1 MTPDIHA
8 LTGAYVLN
16 AVTETERADFERH
29 LAECESCAEEV
40 RELEATAT
48 RLGEAAAAR
57 PPAAMKAAVMTRIG
71 DVRQLPPIGDEL
83 AVRRKRWSTRI
94 LGMAAAALLVVSVA
108 LGVALVQTQRDL
120 DAGRRQG
127 AAMAELLSASDA
139 RVVNGSTPAGL
150 SGTVVVSRERG
161 QVMLLAD
168 KIPAAPAGKT
178 YQVWL
183 IGGEKRSIGLLTP
196 DERGKAHLLDASGV
210 GDAVAIGVTVE
221 PAGGSRQP
229 TTDPVMA
236 MTLPA

>member
-48 RLGEAAAAR
+48 RLGEAAAEK
-57 PPAAMKAAVMTRIG
+57 PPAAVKAAVMARIG

-108 LGVALVQTQRDL
+108 LGVVTAQSRQEL
-120 DAGRRQG
+120 DAGRQQV
-127 AAMAELLSASDA
+127 AAMSALLAADDA
-139 RVVNGSTPAGL
+139 RLVNGSTPDGL
-150 SGTVVVSRERG
+150 VGTVVVSRKRG
-161 QVMLLAD
+161 EVMLLAD
-168 KIPAAPAGKT
+168 KMPAAPEGKT

-196 DERGKAHLLDASGV
+196 DNGRAALVAASAIQ
-210 GDAVAIGVTVE
+210 DAVAIGVTVE
-221 PAGGSRQP
+221 PAGGSKQP
-229 TTDPVMA
+229 TTEPVMA
-236 MTLPA
+236 MTLPT

>member
-57 PPAAMKAAVMTRIG
+57 PPAALKAAVMSRIG

-108 LGVALVQTQRDL
+108 LGVVTAQSRQEL
-120 DAGRRQG
+120 DAGRQQV
-127 AAMAELLSASDA
+127 AAMSALLSAEDA
-139 RVVNGSTPAGL
+139 QLVNGSTPDGL
-150 SGTVVVSRERG
+150 VGTVVVSRKRG
-161 QVMLLAD
+161 EVMLLAD
-168 KIPAAPAGKT
+168 KMPAAPEGKT

-196 DERGKAHLLDASGV
+196 DNGRAALMAASAIQ
-210 GDAVAIGVTVE
+210 DAVAIGVTVE
-221 PAGGSRQP
+221 PAGGSKQP
-229 TTDPVMA
+229 TTEPVMA

>member
-29 LAECESCAEEV
+29 LAECGACAEEV

-48 RLGEAAAAR
+48 RLGEAAAAG
-57 PPAAMKAAVMTRIG
+57 PPAALKAAVMARIG
-71 DVRQLPPIGDEL
+71 EVRQLPPVRDEL

-108 LGVALVQTQRDL
+108 LGVVTAQSRQEL
-120 DAGRRQG
+120 DAGRQQV
-127 AAMAELLSASDA
+127 AAMSALLAAEDA
-139 RVVNGSTPAGL
+139 RLVNGSTPDGL
-150 SGTVVVSRERG
+150 VGTVVVSRKRG
-161 QVMLLAD
+161 EVMLLAD
-168 KIPAAPAGKT
+168 KMPAAPQGKT

-183 IGGEKRSIGLLTP
+183 IGEDKRSIGLMAP
-196 DERGKAHLLDASGV
+196 DNGRAALMAASAIQ
-210 GDAVAIGVTVE
+210 DAVAIGVTVE
-221 PAGGSRQP
+221 PAGGSDQP

-236 MTLPA
+236 MTLPT

>member
-48 RLGEAAAAR
+48 RLGEAAAEK
-57 PPAAMKAAVMTRIG
+57 PPAAVKAAVMARIG

-94 LGMAAAALLVVSVA
+94 LGMAATALLVVSVA
-108 LGVALVQTQRDL
+108 LGVVTAQSRQEL
-120 DAGRRQG
+120 DAGRQQV
-127 AAMAELLSASDA
+127 AAMSALLAADDA
-139 RVVNGSTPAGL
+139 RLVNGSTPDGL
-150 SGTVVVSRERG
+150 VGTVVVSRKRG
-161 QVMLLAD
+161 EVMLLAD
-168 KIPAAPAGKT
+168 KMPAAPEGKT

-196 DERGKAHLLDASGV
+196 DNGRAALVAASAIQ
-210 GDAVAIGVTVE
+210 DAVAIGVTVE
-221 PAGGSRQP
+221 PAGGSKQP
-229 TTDPVMA
+229 TTEPVMA
-236 MTLPA
+236 MTLPT